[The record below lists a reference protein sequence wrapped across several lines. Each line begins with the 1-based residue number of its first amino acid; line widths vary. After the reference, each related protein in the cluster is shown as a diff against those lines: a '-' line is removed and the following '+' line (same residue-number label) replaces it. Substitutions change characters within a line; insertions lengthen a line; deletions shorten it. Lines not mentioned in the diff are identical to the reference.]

1 MKKILLVGQVGCGK
15 TTLCQRLNG
24 LDIVYQKTQA
34 LDVVNRTIDSPGEY
48 LERRAYLS
56 SLMVTSVEAD
66 VVLFLQDASQ
76 ERWMYSAGL
85 SAAFPV
91 PVAGVVTKIDEA
103 TPEAVERSVELLR
116 LAGADPVFAVSAL
129 TGEGMEPLL
138 DFLGSPSS
146 APTTNFLP

>member
-1 MKKILLVGQVGCGK
+1 MKKILLVGQVSCGK

-34 LDVVNRTIDSPGEY
+34 LDVVNQTIDSPGEY

-66 VVLFLQDASQ
+66 VVLFLQDATQ

-103 TPEAVERSVELLR
+103 TPDAVERAKELLR
-116 LAGADPVFAVSAL
+116 LAGAEHVFAISAL

-138 DFLGSPSS
+138 
-146 APTTNFLP
+146 NFLRTSP